1 MERKR
6 CVFKI
11 SEKATATIT
20 ENKLNLEK
28 KNK

>member
-28 KNK
+28 NK